1 MTEACWLARVALQ
14 HDYDVGLDWLH
25 CLSNNKKIKKMH
37 SFVPP
42 IRVSV
47 LDTLRER

>member
-25 CLSNNKKIKKMH
+25 CLFLKKLH

>member
-1 MTEACWLARVALQ
+1 MTEACWLARVAIQ

-25 CLSNNKKIKKMH
+25 CLFLKTMH
-37 SFVPP
+37 SF